1 MSKFDFLDRFN
12 KQEPLEVDS
21 TAISDFA
28 EQIGGEVISTAEG
41 KYLQSDTRYNHDF
54 FHGNRAVT
62 TVLSDGKVDLDCF
75 ETSHNNGTAA
85 LDKAVFVDAE
95 TTGLSAASGTVAF
108 LVGVGYTEGDSFVV
122 RQFFLP
128 DYPDE
133 PAMLDAIADMV
144 ADREVVVSF
153 NGKAFDLP
161 LLETR
166 FTMQRRENPFEG
178 MHHID
183 LLHCSR
189 RFWKGRFNDT
199 TLQTL
204 ERELLEVHRYNDTP
218 GYLIPQ
224 LYFDFLRHGHAEPL
238 AGVLLHNR
246 LDIVSLLY
254 LLHTIQKYLADA
266 ERFEFYSPED
276 ALAISKFLW
285 RKRLAESACNAAA
298 SQFAGHVRSEAEE
311 QLGMHLFSLQK
322 RLNLYQDAINTLQS
336 LKKTRGEKRLTV
348 LEELAKLHE
357 HKTKNLQAARD
368 HVLEAIEYLDNPLAD
383 IPLDRVLFWSE
394 TFQKRRKRLLRR
406 LQ

>member
-21 TAISDFA
+21 TALADFA
-28 EQIGGEVISTAEG
+28 EQIGGEIIATEEG
-41 KYLQSDTRYNHDF
+41 SYLQADTRYNYDF

-62 TVLSDGKVDLDCF
+62 TVLSEDRINLDCF
-75 ETSHNNGTAA
+75 ETSHNNGFAA
-85 LDKAVFVDAE
+85 LNDMVFIDAE

-108 LVGVGYTEGDSFVV
+108 LVGVGFCEGDSFVV

-133 PAMLDAIADMV
+133 PAMLDAIADM
-144 ADREVVVSF
+144 AAEKGIVVSF

-166 FTMQRRENPFEG
+166 YTMQRRSNPFAE

-189 RFWKGRFNDT
+189 RFWRGRFNDT

-224 LYFDFLRHGHAEPL
+224 LYFDFLRHGYAGPL
-238 AGVLLHNR
+238 SGVLLHNR

-254 LLHTIQKYLADA
+254 LLHAIQKYLDDA
-266 ERFEFYSPED
+266 ERYDFYSPAD

-285 RKRLAESACNAAA
+285 RKGLAESSCNAAA
-298 SQFAGHVRSEAEE
+298 SQFPAQVCNEADEK
-311 QLGMHLFSLQK
+311 LGFHLFYLQK
-322 RLNLYQDAINTLQS
+322 RLKQFDSALDTLQS
-336 LKKTRGEKRLTV
+336 LRKSRGEKRLLV

-357 HKTKNLQAARD
+357 HKRKDFARARD
-368 HVLEAIEYLDNPLAD
+368 IVLEALEYIDNPLSD

-394 TFQKRRKRLLRR
+394 TLQKRRKRLLRR